1 MRYNTG
7 NPVGPDGSSSPFDLN
22 DNAGVLDLL
31 LNGPLGEYLSRLSVP
46 LKSWAGLQ
54 AEFLDRIVAM
64 GNRHYATTALMNA
77 DLSPPA
83 GVIAI
88 VTNDPAA
95 EKSGWYYKV
104 GASNTG
110 SWEWI
115 PNQPVLASD
124 YQVLR
129 NSVDVLE
136 GIAGD
141 APTVMVDGRPMA
153 RASMGSDGSVLDA
166 VGQDGVAYRQEAGGL
181 VRSDRMLTPLM
192 APGVTVPGIGMASL
206 IYQDDATG
214 RVLGGITAAG
224 VSFSNKNGV
233 LALEAQKNSAYL
245 KSGNPFYAY
254 RTADSTIV
262 DIWVAVGQ
270 SLAAG
275 ENPDTSDATVSG
287 TPQHVGDA
295 FTFARG
301 ASVGYTGYNYPLDG
315 LGGLREVPF
324 SYSAAGNVWES
335 VSSRFGWTL
344 LDKMAASGV
353 GKQKV
358 MCFSVGRGGM
368 PWKDL
373 TRGGDYYSVF
383 LNALSAARDL
393 LSAQGLTPRL
403 RGLLVIHGEADTG
416 NGTGRHKYRKML
428 NTWRVWAQEDAK
440 TIFGQNQCE
449 VEMFASQCCQGDGGT
464 MKFKPMPISLAQ
476 LDADN
481 FNNYTTTVGPIYW
494 VPSAAGNV
502 THPSAIGYARMGEMF
517 ADAVFKKAYS
527 GQSYVPIYITES
539 IFTDQTHIRLTYSAD
554 IAIEADD
561 SIINLSALGSG
572 KGFDFTDGSASP
584 PAISSVTVVGA
595 REIEITLSAAPL
607 GAFGRLFYAH
617 RQTAGSVSMS
627 QTSYRGGVRSLAPF
641 MTSTVNGVD
650 NYHWACHQI
659 INIGE
664 YV

>member
-7 NPVGPDGSSSPFDLN
+7 NPVGPDGSNSPFDLN

-214 RVLGGITAAG
+214 RVLGGITNKG
-224 VSFSNKNGV
+224 VAFSNKNGA
-233 LALEAQKNSAYL
+233 LAVDAQNDPGYVKSA
-245 KSGNPFYAY
+245 NPAYAF
-254 RTADSTIV
+254 RTSDESIV
-262 DIWVAVGQ
+262 DIWVTVGQ
-270 SLAAG
+270 SLASG

-287 TPQHVGDA
+287 TPRHDGYA
-295 FTFARG
+295 FTFSRG
-301 ASVGYTGYNYPLDG
+301 ASVGYTAFNYPLDG
-315 LGGLREVPF
+315 IGGLREVPF
-324 SYSAAGNVWES
+324 QYSVAANIWES
-335 VSSRFGWTL
+335 ISSRFGWTV
-344 LDKMAASGV
+344 LDRMVEAGINR
-353 GKQKV
+353 QKI

-383 LNALSAARDL
+383 LNALIAARNL
-393 LSAQGLTPRL
+393 LAAQGLRPRL
-403 RGLLVIHGEADTG
+403 RGLLVVHGEADTG
-416 NGTGRHKYRKML
+416 NATGRQKYRKML
-428 NTWRVWAQEDAK
+428 NTWRVWAQEDASL
-440 TIFGQNQCE
+440 IFGLNQCE
-449 VEMFASQCCQGDGGT
+449 VEMFVSQCCQGEGVLN
-464 MKFKPMPISLAQ
+464 KFKPMPVALAQ

-494 VPSAAGNV
+494 VPSATGNV
-502 THPSAIGYARMGEMF
+502 THPSAVGYARMGEMF

-527 GQSYVPIYITES
+527 GQSYVPVYVIES
-539 IFTDQTHIRLTYSAD
+539 IFTDATHIRLTYSAD
-554 IAIEADD
+554 IAVEADD
-561 SIINLSALGSG
+561 SIINLSALGAG

-584 PAISSVTVVGA
+584 PAIVSVTAVSA
-595 REIEITLSAAPL
+595 REVEIVLSAAPL
-607 GAFGRLFYAH
+607 NGFGRLYYAH
-617 RQTAGSVSMS
+617 RQTAGAISMS
-627 QTSYRGGVRSLAPF
+627 QTSYRGGVRSLAPY
-641 MTSTVNGVD
+641 MTSTVNGAS